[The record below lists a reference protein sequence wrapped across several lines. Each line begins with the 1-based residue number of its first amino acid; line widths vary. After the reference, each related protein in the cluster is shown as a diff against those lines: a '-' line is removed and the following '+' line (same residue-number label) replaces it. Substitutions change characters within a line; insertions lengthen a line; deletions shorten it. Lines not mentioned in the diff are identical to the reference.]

1 VFVRTYGA
9 RPKWDLALASVVF
22 LYSVMPGLMVEWNV
36 VLFGFHDARR
46 AVLIEV
52 TPKWLYNHITTIGA

>member
-1 VFVRTYGA
+1 
-9 RPKWDLALASVVF
+9 
-22 LYSVMPGLMVEWNV
+22 MPGLMVEWNV